1 MNEQIVAI
9 WNSFF
14 ENKVKYI
21 TIGGFAVNIYGYN
34 RNTGD
39 IDIYLE
45 DTIENR
51 INLRRAL
58 KSINLGDFETIETMQ
73 FIPGWTDFSLNY
85 GLRLDV
91 MTTVKGLEDKS
102 FTSLLDDAT
111 VIMIGETPV
120 YFIDYE
126 NLIISKK
133 AANRPKD
140 ILDIEEL
147 DKLNKDTDD
156 KV

>member
-1 MNEQIVAI
+1 MNEQIISI
-9 WNSFF
+9 WKSFF

-34 RNTGD
+34 RSTGD

-51 INLRRAL
+51 INLRKAL

-73 FIPGWTDFSLNY
+73 FIPDWTDFTLSY
-85 GLRLDV
+85 GLRLDI

-102 FTSLLDDAT
+102 FSSLLDEAT
-111 VIMIGETPV
+111 IVMIDETPV
-120 YFIDYE
+120 YFIDYD
-126 NLIISKK
+126 NLIVAKK

-140 ILDIEEL
+140 LLDIEEL
-147 DKLNKDTDD
+147 DKINND
-156 KV
+156 KKESN

>member
-1 MNEQIVAI
+1 MNEQIIAI

-34 RNTGD
+34 RSTGD

-51 INLRRAL
+51 INLRKAL

-73 FIPGWTDFSLNY
+73 FIPGWTDFSLSY

-91 MTTVKGLEDKS
+91 MTAVKGLEDKS
-102 FTSLLDDAT
+102 FSSLLEDAT
-111 VIMIGETPV
+111 IVMIGETPV
-120 YFIDYE
+120 YFIDYD
-126 NLIISKK
+126 NLIIAKK

-147 DKLNKDTDD
+147 RKANNI
-156 KV
+156 

>member
-1 MNEQIVAI
+1 MNEQIISI

-51 INLRRAL
+51 INLRKAL

-73 FIPGWTDFSLNY
+73 FIPGWTDFSLSY
-85 GLRLDV
+85 GLRLDI

-102 FTSLLDDAT
+102 FSSLLDDAT
-111 VIMIGETPV
+111 IVMIDETPV
-120 YFIDYE
+120 YFIDYD
-126 NLIISKK
+126 NLIIAKK

-147 DKLNKDTDD
+147 EKINNDT
-156 KV
+156 KENN

>member
-1 MNEQIVAI
+1 MNEKIISI
-9 WNSFF
+9 WKSFF

-34 RNTGD
+34 RSTGD

-51 INLRRAL
+51 INLRKAL

-73 FIPGWTDFSLNY
+73 FIPDWTDFTLSY
-85 GLRLDV
+85 GLRLDI

-102 FTSLLDDAT
+102 FSSLLDEAT
-111 VIMIGETPV
+111 IVMIDETPV
-120 YFIDYE
+120 YFIDYD
-126 NLIISKK
+126 NLIVAKK

-140 ILDIEEL
+140 LLDIEEL
-147 DKLNKDTDD
+147 DKINND
-156 KV
+156 KKESN

>member
-9 WNSFF
+9 WRSFF

-45 DTIENR
+45 DTVENR
-51 INLRRAL
+51 SNLRKAL

-73 FIPGWTDFSLNY
+73 FIPGWSDFTLNY
-85 GLRLDV
+85 GLRLDI
-91 MTTVKGLEDKS
+91 MTAVKGLEDKS
-102 FTSLLDDAT
+102 FTSLLEDAT
-111 VIMIGETPV
+111 VVMIDETPV
-120 YFIDYE
+120 YFIDYD
-126 NLIISKK
+126 NLIVAKK

-147 DKLNKDTDD
+147 GKLNDEKG
-156 KV
+156 KNI

>member
-1 MNEQIVAI
+1 MNEQIIAI

-34 RNTGD
+34 RSTGD

-51 INLRRAL
+51 INLRKAL

-73 FIPGWTDFSLNY
+73 FIPGWTDFSLSY

-91 MTTVKGLEDKS
+91 MTAVKGLENKS
-102 FTSLLDDAT
+102 FSSLLEDAT
-111 VIMIGETPV
+111 IVMIGETPV
-120 YFIDYE
+120 YFIDYD
-126 NLIISKK
+126 NLIIAKK

-147 DKLNKDTDD
+147 RKANNNSE
-156 KV
+156 